1 MLKPKIQDVLTG
13 LAHFL
18 QKQPHGR
25 ALVLKLDSFVKQAN
39 QARSRNQH
47 MNNHQEKEGK
57 TSKHQLY
64 SRNNNQQINP
74 LQPRLR
80 VSDNE
85 RCDDLPS
92 VPREIKLKGRHV

>member
-47 MNNHQEKEGK
+47 MNNHQEKERPR
-57 TSKHQLY
+57 S
-64 SRNNNQQINP
+64 INCIP
-74 LQPRLR
+74 
-80 VSDNE
+80 VIIIN
-85 RCDDLPS
+85 
-92 VPREIKLKGRHV
+92 K